1 MRRYVCWLVCGLC
14 LVSAGVSSAA
24 DSISIPLSCKGL
36 QASGAGQ
43 QRIQVSD
50 SGFSILPPQGENWC
64 VRSMSSQGFG
74 GLKILSIICTTPESE
89 LSSPPASQ
97 PISSYVG

>member
-14 LVSAGVSSAA
+14 LVFAEVSSAA

-36 QASGAGQ
+36 QASAAGQ
-43 QRIQVSD
+43 QRIEVPD
-50 SGFSILPPQGENWC
+50 LGFSVLPPQGENWC

-74 GLKILSIICTTPESE
+74 GLKILSIICTTPEGE